1 MGQEGDGQVAL
12 RAGAGPAPDRRVGGG
27 HCAMTGLVFALFLRL
42 EKFAARNG
50 KTAERA
56 FKAGA
61 VGLGG
66 AAGRETFRAGSEIHV
81 RLGQSWPRLAKKA
94 EPTSSRFGFFFQAI
108 PCVFNRR

>member
-12 RAGAGPAPDRRVGGG
+12 RAGAGTAPDRRVGGG
-27 HCAMTGLVFALFLRL
+27 HCAMTGFVFALFLRL

-61 VGLGG
+61 VGLGWVG
-66 AAGRETFRAGSEIHV
+66 WGGGKRNS
-81 RLGQSWPRLAKKA
+81 PRRDQKF
-94 EPTSSRFGFFFQAI
+94 TSG
-108 PCVFNRR
+108 